1 MKIAFSIALAGA
13 LISVALYAGLTDAR
27 RTYMKGCTATA
38 VKFGQLQ
45 EDAEN
50 NCALRYT
57 K

>member
-1 MKIAFSIALAGA
+1 MKIAVSIVLAGV
-13 LISVALYAGLTDAR
+13 LISMALYTGLTDAR
-27 RTYMKGCTATA
+27 RTYMKGCMATA
-38 VKFGQLQ
+38 VKFGQLL